1 LAALLI
7 AITLLAQG
15 AEKNGFNLTGALI
28 AEDEIHSGGPPRD
41 GIPAIDKPRFVKPV
55 DAHFLQSDDRV
66 LGISRNGVSKAY
78 PIAILN
84 WHEIVNDGFAG
95 EPVVVSFCPLCGT
108 GMAYLATV
116 DDQVLDFG
124 VSGLL
129 YNSDMLLYDRQTQS
143 LWSQL
148 RRQAV
153 SGPMKGVKLQVLPT
167 EHTQW
172 ADWKQRHPKTQVLSN
187 ETGYKR
193 DYTRNPYT
201 GYGISRNL
209 YFPVAQQDQRFH
221 PKEPVL
227 GIELAGQFKAYPFT
241 ELKKSA
247 ATVHDMLAGQ
257 PVVVKYNQGHNAAI
271 ALDAQGEQ
279 LPAVTAYWFAWYAFH
294 PDTRVYVAE

>member
-1 LAALLI
+1 
-7 AITLLAQG
+7 
-15 AEKNGFNLTGALI
+15 
-28 AEDEIHSGGPPRD
+28 
-41 GIPAIDKPRFVKPV
+41 
-55 DAHFLQSDDRV
+55 
-66 LGISRNGVSKAY
+66 
-78 PIAILN
+78 
-84 WHEIVNDGFAG
+84 
-95 EPVVVSFCPLCGT
+95 
-108 GMAYLATV
+108 
-116 DDQVLDFG
+116 
-124 VSGLL
+124 
-129 YNSDMLLYDRQTQS
+129 
-143 LWSQL
+143 
-148 RRQAV
+148 
-153 SGPMKGVKLQVLPT
+153 MKGVKLQALPA

-172 ADWKQRHPKTQVLSN
+172 VDWKQRHPTTQVLSN

-227 GIELAGQFKAYPFT
+227 GIELAGQFKAYPFM

-257 PVVVKYNQGHNAAI
+257 PVVVKYDQGHNAAI
-271 ALDAQGEQ
+271 VLDAQGAL